1 MVLIGFKPPVSRRA
15 HLTEYGTSKHGAR
28 PFMRPAMDAKA
39 GEALTVMAETMAS
52 GILREEWKQALSFM
66 AEEDEEIDFGGE

>member
-1 MVLIGFKPPVSRRA
+1 VLIGFKKPASRRA
-15 HLTEYGTSKHGAR
+15 HLIEYGTSRHGAQ
-28 PFMRPAMDAKA
+28 PFMRPAMDGKA
-39 GEALTVMAETMAS
+39 AEALVAMAEAMAT